1 MRFPQ
6 LRLFLLAAGLASL
19 GQVLRAEDWPGWRG
33 PRGDGTSAEK
43 QVPVKWDAT
52 KAEGV
57 LWSAEIPGEGHS
69 SPIVL
74 GKRVF
79 VTSAM
84 PGTEERLLLCLD
96 RDSGKEL
103 WRRTVLTSPLE
114 RKHRENSYASSTP
127 ATDGKRVFVS
137 FLEGENAV
145 LAAYDLDGKQQWL
158 VRPGVFHSQHGFSS
172 SPVVFED
179 EVIVNGD
186 HDGDAWIAALSRED
200 GHTIWK
206 IDRENKT
213 RSYCTPIIRD
223 LAGRTQMILSGS
235 KCVASYDPRNGQRHW
250 IIDGP
255 TEQFVASIVY
265 NAKHDMLFMT
275 GGFPAHHIL
284 GIKPDGQGNVTDT
297 KIVWRTNKGVSYV
310 PSPISEGDY
319 FLVVSDGGVASCFHA
334 ATGEM
339 YWQERVGPHAHSSI
353 VSANGLVYFTTDD
366 GATTVV
372 KPGPAFEVVA
382 KNTLGEATE
391 SSPAISDGHVFLR
404 GAKHLY
410 CLGGK
415 R

>member
-1 MRFPQ
+1 MRFPR
-6 LRLFLLAAGLASL
+6 LPLFLLAAGLASL
-19 GQVLRAEDWPGWRG
+19 GQMARAEDWPGWRG
-33 PRGDGTSAEK
+33 LRGDGTSAEK
-43 QVPVKWDAT
+43 QVPVQWDAT
-52 KAEGV
+52 KGEGV
-57 LWSAEIPGEGHS
+57 AWSTEIPGEGHS

-84 PGTEERLLLCLD
+84 PETEERLLLCLD

-137 FLEGENAV
+137 FLEGNNAV
-145 LAAYDLDGKQQWL
+145 LAAYDLEGKQQW
-158 VRPGVFHSQHGFSS
+158 VVQPGVFHSQHGFSS
-172 SPVVFED
+172 SPVIFED
-179 EVIVNGD
+179 KVIVNGD

-284 GIKPDGQGNVTDT
+284 GIKPDGQGNVTDS

-353 VSANGLVYFTTDD
+353 VSANGLVYFTADD
-366 GATTVV
+366 GTTTVV
-372 KPGPAFEVVA
+372 KPGPTFEVVA
-382 KNTLGEATE
+382 KNVLGEPTE

-410 CLGGK
+410 CLGAK

>member
-1 MRFPQ
+1 MRFSR
-6 LRLFLLAAGLASL
+6 LGLFLLAVGSL
-19 GQVLRAEDWPGWRG
+19 SFLPTLRAEDWPGWRG
-33 PRGDGTSAEK
+33 PRGDGSSAEK
-43 QVPVKWDAT
+43 QVPVHWDAT
-52 KAEGV
+52 KGEGMAWV
-57 LWSAEIPGEGHS
+57 TEIPGEGHS

-74 GKRVF
+74 GKQVF
-79 VTSAM
+79 VTTAS
-84 PGTEERLLLCLD
+84 PGSEERLLLCLD

-103 WRRTVLTSPLE
+103 WRRTVLTSLLE
-114 RKHRENSYASSTP
+114 KKHRENSYASSTP

-137 FLEGENAV
+137 FLDGENAV
-145 LAAYDLDGKQQWL
+145 LVAYDLDGKQQW
-158 VRPGVFHSQHGFSS
+158 VARPGVFHSVHGFSS

-179 EVIVNGD
+179 KVIVNGD

-213 RSYCTPIIRD
+213 RSYCTPLIRD

-235 KCVASYDPRNGQRHW
+235 KCVASYDPRTGARHW

-265 NAKHDMLFMT
+265 NPKHDMLFMT

-284 GIKPDGQGNVTDT
+284 GIKPDGQGNVTDS
-297 KIVWRTNKGVSYV
+297 KIVWRTTKGVSYV

-372 KPGPAFEVVA
+372 KPGPTFEVVA
-382 KNTLGEATE
+382 HNALGEATE

-410 CLGGK
+410 CFGEK

>member
-6 LRLFLLAAGLASL
+6 LCLFLLAAGLASL
-19 GQVLRAEDWPGWRG
+19 GHVLRAEDWPGWRG
-33 PRGDGTSAEK
+33 PRGDGTSTEK

-52 KAEGV
+52 KGEGV
-57 LWSAEIPGEGHS
+57 AWSAEIPGEGHS

-84 PGTEERLLLCLD
+84 PATEERLLLCLD

-103 WRRTVLTSPLE
+103 WRRTVFTSPLE

-137 FLEGENAV
+137 FLDGENAV
-145 LAAYDLDGKQQWL
+145 LAAYDLDGKQQWV

-179 EVIVNGD
+179 KVIVNGD

-265 NAKHDMLFMT
+265 NPKHDMLFMT

-297 KIVWRTNKGVSYV
+297 KIVWRTTKGVSYV

-366 GATTVV
+366 GTTTVV
-372 KPGPAFEVVA
+372 KPGPTFEVVA
-382 KNTLGEATE
+382 KNALGEATE

-410 CLGGK
+410 CLGEK

>member
-1 MRFPQ
+1 MPALRFP
-6 LRLFLLAAGLASL
+6 LVLLAASLASL
-19 GQVLRAEDWPGWRG
+19 GQMARAEDWPGWRG

-43 QVPVKWDAT
+43 QVPFQWDAA
-52 KAEGV
+52 KGEGV
-57 LWSAEIPGEGHS
+57 AWSAEIPGEGHS

-84 PGTEERLLLCLD
+84 AATEERLLLCLD

-103 WRRTVLTSPLE
+103 WRRTVLTSVLE

-137 FLEGENAV
+137 FLDGDNAM
-145 LAAYDLDGKQQWL
+145 LAAYDLDGKQQW
-158 VRPGVFHSQHGFSS
+158 VVKPGVFHSQHGFSS
-172 SPVVFED
+172 SPVIFED
-179 EVIVNGD
+179 KVIVNGD

-213 RSYCTPIIRD
+213 RSYCTPLIRD

-366 GATTVV
+366 GTTTVV
-372 KPGPAFEVVA
+372 KPGPTFQVVA
-382 KNTLGEATE
+382 KNALGEPTE

-410 CLGGK
+410 CLGPK